1 MLRLWQDWQ
10 ELFKSGCNSRLAMV
24 CLKILITFSMHRFHV
39 QDSVPYGI
47 SIRRRFVLDPGE
59 FMSTTSVFTLTC
71 LPLYLILICKI
82 IVLLGMVMTSPS
94 LNPIV
99 TDRIV
104 RMKASSIMQN
114 DMPVT
119 FL

>member
-1 MLRLWQDWQ
+1 
-10 ELFKSGCNSRLAMV
+10 MV

-39 QDSVPYGI
+39 QDSVPYCI
-47 SIRRRFVLDPGE
+47 SIRRRFVLDAGE
-59 FMSTTSVFTLTC
+59 FMSTTSVFTLTF
-71 LPLYLILICKI
+71 LPLYLILICGI

-99 TDRIV
+99 TDSIV
-104 RMKASSIMQN
+104 GMKASSIMQN

-119 FL
+119 FLECSHLHV